1 MNSITYPAV
10 TIDGQP
16 YRLKFSLTAVRK
28 LQEWGVD
35 LESIQTQ
42 GGAFKI
48 ATIAALVAACAQQ
61 QSPDGKWRHVSITPE
76 DMEEAITPREIQAVT
91 QALVAAM
98 EKAQLDAST
107 PPADPAPM
115 NEG

>member
-10 TIDGQP
+10 TIDGES
-16 YRLKFSLTAVRK
+16 YRLKLSLTSVRK

-35 LESIQTQ
+35 IGSIQTE
-42 GGAFKI
+42 GGVFKI
-48 ATIAALVAACAQQ
+48 GTIAALVAACAQQ
-61 QSPDGKWRHVSITPE
+61 QSPDGKWRHVAITPE
-76 DMEEAITPREIQAVT
+76 DMEEAIAPREIGAVT

-98 EKAQLDAST
+98 EKAQQDAS
-107 PPADPAPM
+107 PALADPAPT